1 MSMGIGG
8 TAGRVAQLLVGLVL
22 FGVSMAMLVRAGLGL
37 DPWNVLH
44 QGISAQTG
52 LSLGAVVVAVSLVVL
67 ALWIPLRQRP
77 GWGTVANAVIVGV
90 VVDAVL
96 SVLPQI
102 DHRAA
107 QIALLG
113 GGVLVNAV
121 ATALYIGAGFGA
133 GPRDGLMTGLAARGH
148 SVRTVRTVI
157 EVSVLASGWLLGGT
171 VGVGT
176 VVYAVSIGP
185 LVHLLLPRLAARR
198 SDSGPHRSG
207 TRLHA
212 RPETAAHS

>member
-1 MSMGIGG
+1 MLVAGIP
-8 TAGRVAQLLVGLVL
+8 GRIVRLLVGLVL

-44 QGISAQTG
+44 QGISGRTG
-52 LSLGAVVVAVSLVVL
+52 LSLGTVVVAVSLVVL

-96 SVLPQI
+96 AVLPRI
-102 DHRAA
+102 DHIAG
-107 QIALLG
+107 QVALLA
-113 GGVLVNAV
+113 GGVLLNAV

-148 SVRTVRTVI
+148 SVRVVRTVI
-157 EVSVLASGWLLGGT
+157 EVSVLAGGWFLGGT
-171 VGVGT
+171 VGLGT
-176 VVYAVSIGP
+176 VVYAASIGP
-185 LVHLLLPRLAARR
+185 LVHQFLPRLTAGRPDPVP
-198 SDSGPHRSG
+198 SRSG
-207 TRLHA
+207 ARIGA
-212 RPETAAHS
+212 RPGLAADS